1 MMGSELEPLEVEA
14 SVVVAASEAND
25 ADRAPRGSAGDVAW
39 LAAAQALPPV
49 RPRHGETHLAGAPM
63 N

>member
-25 ADRAPRGSAGDVAW
+25 ADRGPRG
-39 LAAAQALPPV
+39 
-49 RPRHGETHLAGAPM
+49 
-63 N
+63 